1 MEDSH
6 LWNIVMQNPF
16 TSALV
21 LISNL
26 LISGG
31 GGVLGKKLTDS
42 QQDKRIKKLE
52 EQTNEIMGNGKKID
66 EKLLNLDEKLLN
78 LDVAQ
83 KQNTVDDKERNKVI
97 SNEIG
102 KLADEVKANQTK
114 IMDYLIDI
122 NKRLPALR

>member
-21 LISNL
+21 MIANL

-52 EQTNEIMGNGKKID
+52 EQTNEIMGNQKKI
-66 EKLLNLDEKLLN
+66 DEKLLN

-97 SNEIG
+97 ANEIG

>member
-1 MEDSH
+1 MDDSH

-52 EQTNEIMGNGKKID
+52 EQTNEIMGNQKKID
-66 EKLLNLDEKLLN
+66 EKLLNLDM
-78 LDVAQ
+78 AQ
-83 KQNTVDDKERNKVI
+83 RQNTVDDKERNKVI